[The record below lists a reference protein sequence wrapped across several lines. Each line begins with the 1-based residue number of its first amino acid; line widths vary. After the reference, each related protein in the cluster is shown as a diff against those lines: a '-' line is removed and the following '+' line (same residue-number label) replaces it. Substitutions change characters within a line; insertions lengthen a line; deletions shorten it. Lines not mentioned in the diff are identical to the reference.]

1 MKLPRSFDAYDKV
14 YCVDFEY
21 SVDASF
27 RPEPIC
33 LVSREIR
40 SGECMRIPLDSS
52 SPLPYDIGQ
61 RSLFVAYFASS
72 EVGCHYSLGW
82 PTPTNV
88 LDLFVEFRCE
98 TNGRELPAG
107 NSLLGAMAH
116 YGLDSIG
123 VSTKEDMREL
133 ALRGG
138 PFTDREIEALLDY
151 CETDVDGLV
160 ALLTKMA
167 DRIDLQRALLR
178 GQYMNA
184 VAAMESNGI
193 PIDSQIFA
201 RLTANW
207 CNIKHRLVGQIDK
220 DFQVYDGIRFKTS
233 AFEKYLRKNNLA
245 WPRLVSGRVSLS
257 DETFQR
263 MSVSHPQVE
272 PLRELRSTLGKMQR
286 NSLSVGE
293 DGRNRCLISPFAS
306 KTGRNQP
313 SNSKFIF
320 GQSSWVRSLIQPPE
334 GYSIAYIDWS
344 QQEFG
349 IAAAQSGDQKM
360 IEAYLTGD
368 PYLAFGKQAGKI
380 PPDGTKL
387 SHKAEREQFKQCTLA
402 VQYGMGALGL
412 ARKLSLPRPYG
423 NHLLEMHR
431 RTYPVFWRWIEEY
444 IARARMLRHMTTV
457 FGWRL
462 HVGPST
468 GDRTIANFPMQANG
482 AEMLRI
488 AIIIALDRGV
498 KVCAPVHDAI
508 LIEAPSSEI
517 HRAVAVAQDAMAEAS
532 RIVLQG
538 FELRTDV
545 DLIEYPE
552 RYRDPRG
559 NRIWEIV
566 TREMDSQVELPL
578 IARG

>member
-1 MKLPRSFDAYDKV
+1 
-14 YCVDFEY
+14 
-21 SVDASF
+21 
-27 RPEPIC
+27 
-33 LVSREIR
+33 
-40 SGECMRIPLDSS
+40 
-52 SPLPYDIGQ
+52 
-61 RSLFVAYFASS
+61 
-72 EVGCHYSLGW
+72 
-82 PTPTNV
+82 
-88 LDLFVEFRCE
+88 
-98 TNGRELPAG
+98 
-107 NSLLGAMAH
+107 
-116 YGLDSIG
+116 
-123 VSTKEDMREL
+123 
-133 ALRGG
+133 
-138 PFTDREIEALLDY
+138 
-151 CETDVDGLV
+151 
-160 ALLTKMA
+160 
-167 DRIDLQRALLR
+167 
-178 GQYMNA
+178 
-184 VAAMESNGI
+184 
-193 PIDSQIFA
+193 
-201 RLTANW
+201 
-207 CNIKHRLVGQIDK
+207 
-220 DFQVYDGIRFKTS
+220 
-233 AFEKYLRKNNLA
+233 
-245 WPRLVSGRVSLS
+245 
-257 DETFQR
+257 